1 MTLQKL
7 ANYHRALHGE
17 EQFGG
22 SFTFRCPRTPQFL
35 KFCAGSFQ
43 SSSDVVMQKFGRGI
57 GVSFTWVPLLV
68 PLRAI
73 VSRYSAGMS
82 VERGLGVIKAG
93 ALHLTHTWGLL
104 NLFPCK
110 QPL

>member
-17 EQFGG
+17 ELFSS

-43 SSSDVVMQKFGRGI
+43 SSGDVVMQKFGGGI
-57 GVSFTWVPLLV
+57 GVSFTLVPLFV

-73 VSRYSAGMS
+73 VSRYSTGMS
-82 VERGLGVIKAG
+82 VERGLWVIKARPF
-93 ALHLTHTWGLL
+93 HLTHA
-104 NLFPCK
+104 
-110 QPL
+110 